1 MGLPRYHQTSS
12 SPPAGLTSPCQ
23 TQALNG
29 FPEAGAA
36 VFTSLNLLPQPVWI
50 MRARDGQPEFFNTAW
65 CELTGSSVEDGIEQ
79 GWLRWISPED
89 HDMIRR
95 RWAEGYVNDALA
107 DVECRLLCRS
117 GEARWYRF
125 QVRPE
130 RDASGTVLR
139 WFVGGTDI
147 HDLMLQRQALQRST
161 QLQQNM
167 LDASVD
173 CIKIMDLNGNL
184 THMNR
189 SGCRALL
196 GDENYDGPFG
206 MAWLDLLPPE
216 VRKRGQ
222 RALRNVCRGRS
233 VRFSGPSVL
242 PGQKPQQWDNLLTPL
257 ADADGKI
264 ISILCVSREVTLQRE
279 TEHRLRV
286 ASETDSLT
294 GLHNRHA
301 FTRAM
306 KQIIGK
312 TRHTGKQIGLM
323 LIDLDHF
330 KHVNDTLGHQA
341 GDRLLRVLA
350 GRLRAYVGD
359 TGIVARLGGD
369 EFAIAL
375 GGLETEDQLL
385 EATRQVLALTSEP
398 MTHMGHEL
406 CTGMSIGCALLPRD
420 APDLSGLLKC
430 ADTALNDLKV
440 AGRGGARLFN
450 ARMKEAAGR
459 AASQLELARQLVREK
474 AVYPSYEPRVSLM
487 DGTIT
492 SFQARLRWQD
502 ASGNPLFSDSLATAF
517 MDYDLATRL
526 SRILYDRILA
536 DMARCREAGRRLLPV
551 TFRARVVEF
560 LRDELAETLLE
571 RVQAFGVPPSLIEL
585 EITEQ
590 ALSERGSALV
600 MRALDKLN
608 AAGVRTMLGNF
619 GTGQSSLIRLG
630 HYPVDAVK
638 IDSSLIARLPTDDKF
653 QAIVKAITTLAPSLS
668 LGILAE
674 GIETEEQRQLL
685 LRLGCDQGQG
695 PLFGKPMLM
704 DGMMEKLER
713 A

>member
-1 MGLPRYHQTSS
+1 MGLPRYHQTS
-12 SPPAGLTSPCQ
+12 TSPSNGPTSPGH
-23 TQALNG
+23 TQALNTL
-29 FPEAGAA
+29 PEADASA
-36 VFTSLNLLPQPVWI
+36 VASLNLLPQPVWI

-65 CELTGSSVEDGIEQ
+65 CELTGSTVEEGIEQ

-89 HDMIRR
+89 HDLIRK

-117 GEARWYRF
+117 GEARWHRF
-125 QVRPE
+125 QARPE

-147 HDLMLQRQALQRST
+147 HDLMT
-161 QLQQNM
+161 QHLAQQNM

-173 CIKIMDLNGNL
+173 CIKIIDLDGKL

-189 SGCRALL
+189 SGCQALL
-196 GDENYDGPFG
+196 GNAHYDGPFG

-222 RALRNVCRGRS
+222 RALANASRGQS
-233 VRFSGPSVL
+233 ARFPGTSTL

-257 ADADGKI
+257 MDAHGKVT
-264 ISILCVSREVTLQRE
+264 SILCVSREVTLQRE
-279 TEHRLRV
+279 TEHRLRI

-294 GLHNRHA
+294 GLFNRHA
-301 FTRAM
+301 FTSTLKRL
-306 KQIIGK
+306 IG
-312 TRHTGKQIGLM
+312 TARHTGRQIGLM

-350 GRLRAYVGD
+350 SRLNACVEN

-369 EFAIAL
+369 EFAIAM
-375 GGLETEDQLL
+375 GDLESEEQLL
-385 EATRQVLALTSEP
+385 EMTRRVLALTSAP
-398 MTHMGHEL
+398 ISHMGHEL
-406 CTGMSIGCALLPRD
+406 SAGMSIGCALFPRD
-420 APDLSGLLKC
+420 ATDLSGLLKC
-430 ADTALNDLKV
+430 ADTALNDLKTG
-440 AGRGGARLFN
+440 GRGGARLFN
-450 ARMKEAAGR
+450 ARMREAAGR
-459 AASQLELARQLVREK
+459 AASQLELARQLVRDQ
-474 AVYPSYEPRVSLM
+474 AVHPCYEPRVNLA

-492 SFQARLRWQD
+492 SFQARLQWQD
-502 ASGNPLFSDSLATAF
+502 PSGNLLLSDALSTAFSDYELATG
-517 MDYDLATRL
+517 L
-526 SRILYDRILA
+526 SRILYDKILA
-536 DMARCREAGRRLLPV
+536 DMVHCREAGRRLLPV

-560 LRDELAETLLE
+560 LRDELAEALLE
-571 RVQAFGVPPSLIEL
+571 RLDAFGISPSLIEL

-600 MRALDKLN
+600 MRALDKLK

-630 HYPVDAVK
+630 HYPVDDVK
-638 IDSSLIARLPTDDKF
+638 IDASLIARLPTDHKF
-653 QAIVKAITTLAPSLS
+653 QAIVQAITTLAPSLS
-668 LGILAE
+668 LGIVAE

-685 LRLGCDQGQG
+685 LRLGCTVGQG
-695 PLFGKPMLM
+695 PLFGKPVLM
-704 DGMMEKLER
+704 EGMKERLER